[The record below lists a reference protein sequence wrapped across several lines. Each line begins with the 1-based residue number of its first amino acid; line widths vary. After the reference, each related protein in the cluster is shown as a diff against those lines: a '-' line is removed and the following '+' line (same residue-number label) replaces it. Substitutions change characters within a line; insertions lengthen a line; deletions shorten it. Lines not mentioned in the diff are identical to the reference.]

1 MKSFIGLP
9 SPDVIVIGGGVAGAS
24 AAFFLSLS
32 GARVTLLERDGVA
45 NHASGMSAGGLNP
58 LEGEHIPGDLS
69 DLAMH
74 SYRLHLE
81 LWEELAERSDVT
93 FSPRIVPW
101 IRIALSESDLSD
113 LESASQAFDG
123 ADGFSAEML
132 DTAAVLD
139 IEPRISPEVIGG
151 VYLYGNAAVDSR
163 ELTLALVTAA
173 EAMGA
178 TFVRAEV
185 TGLSV
190 DGEGQISVELGSET
204 LAAPS
209 VVVAA
214 GPWSAEL
221 LRPSG
226 IELPVGP
233 LKGEILRLDPP
244 GPMFRHDIAYPG
256 GEAHPKPD
264 GLVWVGATVED
275 AGFDTG
281 VSEGARARLMAD
293 AVRAIPVLAQSKLS
307 EQTAC
312 LRPVTSDGLPA
323 IGPVPGHD
331 GLYIASG
338 AGKKGILLGPAMGK
352 AVADQVISGRTDL
365 PVGPFAPD
373 RFAQLTGRLMAGP
386 SGRP

>member
-1 MKSFIGLP
+1 MNSFTGLP

-32 GARVTLLERDGVA
+32 GERITLLERDGVA
-45 NHASGMSAGGLNP
+45 GHASGMSAGGLNP
-58 LEGEHIPGDLS
+58 LEGEHIPGALS
-69 DLAMH
+69 DFAMR
-74 SYRLHLE
+74 SFRLHLE
-81 LWEELAERSDVT
+81 LWKELAERSDVT
-93 FSPRIVPW
+93 FAPRILPW
-101 IRIALSESDLSD
+101 IRIALSGDDLPD

-123 ADGFSAEML
+123 ADGFSAELL
-132 DTAAVLD
+132 DTAAVLEM
-139 IEPRISPEVIGG
+139 EPRISSDVIGG

-163 ELTLALVTAA
+163 ALTLALVTAA
-173 EAMGA
+173 EAMGT
-178 TFVRAEV
+178 TFVRADV

-190 DGEGQISVELGSET
+190 DGDGRISVEVGSET

-214 GPWSAEL
+214 GPWTSLL
-221 LRPSG
+221 LRSSG
-226 IELPVGP
+226 IKLPVRP

-275 AGFDTG
+275 AGFDTRT
-281 VSEGARARLMAD
+281 SEGARARLMAD
-293 AVRAIPVLAQSKLS
+293 AVRAIPILAQGKLS

-312 LRPVTSDGLPA
+312 LRPVTPDGLPVV
-323 IGPVPGHD
+323 GPVPGRD

-352 AVADQVISGRTDL
+352 AIADLVVSGRTDL

-373 RFAQLTGRLMAGP
+373 RFAQLT
-386 SGRP
+386 SV